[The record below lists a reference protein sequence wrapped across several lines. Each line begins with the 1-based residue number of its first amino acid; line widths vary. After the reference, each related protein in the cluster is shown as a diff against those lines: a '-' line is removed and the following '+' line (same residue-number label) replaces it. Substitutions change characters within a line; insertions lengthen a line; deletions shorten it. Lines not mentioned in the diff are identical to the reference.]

1 MTIMT
6 FINLISD
13 VIEYLTAL
21 ICICIFDI
29 NLSKDCSKLRAVQSV
44 LLFTFLAALFT
55 FILSFESISTRYF
68 SILLYIIKFLV
79 PPYILFKKINIKIIY
94 IIVMIDYI
102 IAFISSCIVCALSYD
117 KNLNQESISLIILMI
132 VRIVLLAFTLLLK
145 NKTDPQKTN
154 AILSIIPKHVYI
166 LVLGIIISLG
176 LAASLNGKQI
186 TELEAKINILNY
198 IIIFLSILIAS
209 IIFSLVFNVIS
220 KQLFGNRTQA
230 MQNQVEIL
238 IRHYEKIEKINDEM
252 RKFRH
257 DYTGHLQ
264 SILSLIRM
272 KEYSEAE
279 EYIDKLKKS
288 KQKSNY
294 IFCTGN
300 KLADAILTDKADT
313 LQEDI
318 RIEYSG
324 IIPQSIENVDLCVI
338 LSNALDNAAEACKQC
353 NSPCVISVCAM
364 VSHGYFVITFKN
376 PTINSDNFYGIPPTT
391 KADKEAHGIG
401 LINIESTAKKYCG
414 HMNIKCENHVFEL
427 SLTLKL

>member
-1 MTIMT
+1 MTIT
-6 FINLISD
+6 PFITLTGDI
-13 VIEYLTAL
+13 IEYLAAL
-21 ICICIFDI
+21 TCVCIFDI
-29 NLSKDCSKLRAVQSV
+29 DFIGSDYKFRKTLSV
-44 LLFTFLAALFT
+44 LLFVSFSALATFALSYENTYAA
-55 FILSFESISTRYF
+55 IF
-68 SILLYIIKFLV
+68 SAFLYAIKFLIS
-79 PPYILFKKINIKIIY
+79 PYIFFKKINIKIIY
-94 IIVMIDYI
+94 IIVLIDFI
-102 IAFISSCIVCALSYD
+102 TAFISSCIFCAISID
-117 KNLNQESISLIILMI
+117 ENINQNNISLIIFLV
-132 VRIVLLAFTLLLK
+132 VRICLFALALLLK
-145 NKTDPQKTN
+145 RKTNPQKTN
-154 AILSIIPKHVYI
+154 AIFSIIPKHVYI
-166 LVLGIIISLG
+166 LVLGVIISLG
-176 LAASLNGKQI
+176 AAASLNGKRT
-186 TELEAKINILNY
+186 TELEAKISLLNY
-198 IIIFLSILIAS
+198 NIIFLSILIAS
-209 IIFSLVFNVIS
+209 IIISLVFNVIS
-220 KQLFGNRTQA
+220 KQLFGNKTQA

-313 LQEDI
+313 LKEDI

-338 LSNALDNAAEACKQC
+338 LSNALDNAVEACKQC

-391 KADKEAHGIG
+391 KTDKESHGIG
-401 LINIESTAKKYCG
+401 LINIENTAKKYCG
-414 HMNIKCENHVFEL
+414 QMNIKCENQVFEL
-427 SLTLKL
+427 SLTLKI